1 MVKHHILLAFA
12 ELQFSEREQSERGLV
27 TQEEY
32 SRFVATWRLEGF
44 FGYENFRLLFCLT
57 KDFRLTVIKHKHITN
72 ITFDTLC

>member
-44 FGYENFRLLFCLT
+44 FGYENSDCFF
-57 KDFRLTVIKHKHITN
+57 V
-72 ITFDTLC
+72 

>member
-1 MVKHHILLAFA
+1 MYRILSLKKTVCNEKYKDNCGILLAFA

-44 FGYENFRLLFCLT
+44 FGYENSDCFF
-57 KDFRLTVIKHKHITN
+57 V
-72 ITFDTLC
+72 